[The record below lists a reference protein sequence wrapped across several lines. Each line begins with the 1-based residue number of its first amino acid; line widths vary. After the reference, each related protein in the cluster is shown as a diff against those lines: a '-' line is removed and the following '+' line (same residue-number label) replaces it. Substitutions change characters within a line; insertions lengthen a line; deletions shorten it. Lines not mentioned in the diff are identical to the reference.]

1 MRISDWS
8 SDVCSSD
15 LDQPFGEAVK
25 PGGIE
30 PERLDLMISGKGGD
44 SRRRCGR
51 RLRRGFVDSHGG
63 GSDAKSCDCTASG
76 KMVDRHASL
85 LQMIITYAAP
95 RTEQTPST
103 GSMPA
108 LNRNMASI
116 APTASASAGQLT
128 DVRTGRSMVPAAN
141 GTSRTCSNRV
151 WIPNQTARLRITPT
165 TAAVIAES
173 AADNAR
179 LPRSRSMNGA
189 PAKIHRKH
197 GRKVTQVV
205 RIAPKGGGRRR
216 P

>member
-1 MRISDWS
+1 MCRVYLFIFFFFKQKKAYEMRISDWS

-15 LDQPFGEAVK
+15 L
-25 PGGIE
+25 
-30 PERLDLMISGKGGD
+30 LDLMISGKGGD

-108 LNRNMASI
+108 LNR
-116 APTASASAGQLT
+116 
-128 DVRTGRSMVPAAN
+128 
-141 GTSRTCSNRV
+141 
-151 WIPNQTARLRITPT
+151 
-165 TAAVIAES
+165 
-173 AADNAR
+173 
-179 LPRSRSMNGA
+179 
-189 PAKIHRKH
+189 
-197 GRKVTQVV
+197 
-205 RIAPKGGGRRR
+205 
-216 P
+216 